1 MRTCKLCSVRNCIND
16 LIVNVALKSL
26 YIHEVGGKKM
36 TTMMHDCLGRQRLQ
50 SAIGNGNG

>member
-1 MRTCKLCSVRNCIND
+1 VRNCMSD

-36 TTMMHDCLGRQRLQ
+36 TTIMYDCLGRQRLP